1 MPIDHGDFL
10 GAMQIGASIA
20 ERRMQLKAQAA
31 MQALKEREMAQQA
44 DLLTQHAALYREQIA
59 AKQAERL
66 DEAALTQASV
76 DLHKQFVEKENLTD
90 EEATARTLAIMASRY
105 PRQAQKLATAYAQ
118 VRKGQQEGKTTEHQ
132 AALEDLNQQRIALQ
146 RQREGRLAEQETDRQ
161 QRLVDREKRLS
172 AKSTLDPV
180 ARARVNSIY
189 KRIDRLTTKLDE
201 LEPESGFWNKKPN
214 PDYLK
219 LQKQIDDLHAE
230 ADAVAAPGKV
240 KAPKLKAAAA
250 QLKEGEVLMVS
261 PEGKP
266 VAVMKEDV
274 EEALRNKFKEVVEG
288 SDEAEPDEDADDTE

>member
-118 VRKGQQEGKTTEHQ
+118 VKKGQQEGKTTEHQ

-146 RQREGRLAEQETDRQ
+146 RQREGRLAEQEADRQ

-180 ARARVNSIY
+180 ARAKVNSIY
-189 KRIDRLTTKLDE
+189 KRIDRLTQTLDE
-201 LEPESGFWNKKPN
+201 TKPESGFWNKKPN
-214 PDYLK
+214 PDYVK
-219 LQKQIDDLHAE
+219 LQKQIEDLHAE
-230 ADAVAAPGKV
+230 ADAVAGKLKGAEAKATMKL
-240 KAPKLKAAAA
+240 KAPK
-250 QLKEGEVLMVS
+250 GEVIVRS
-261 PEGKP
+261 PDGKLGSVP
-266 VAVMKEDV
+266 LEDL
-274 EEALRNKFKEVVEG
+274 EEALKSGFKQVEEGMDEV
-288 SDEAEPDEDADDTE
+288 EPDGDADDTE